1 MPTLAKNK
9 WRVKTSGL
17 STLHTAA
24 HWRDSNPP
32 LTEPPE
38 GTVQP
43 AGINGL
49 RRSADAGTGPAVGIR
64 GRSTPPP
71 PVACILAGPR
81 PPSVRTPGGRIRDRG
96 RCAVERGVRSRR
108 HRRRRDGNVHRM
120 DGRAARQ
127 PGGRVGA
134 GPRGRSGDRVLS
146 GGPGPTGATTS
157 TPATHD
163 SRTRRFG
170 CGPSSRRR
178 PAPTCWCA
186 AVV

>member
-17 STLHTAA
+17 STRHTAA

-38 GTVQP
+38 GTVQR

-49 RRSADAGTGPAVGIR
+49 RWSADAGTGPAVGIR
-64 GRSTPPP
+64 GRSAPPP

-81 PPSVRTPGGRIRDRG
+81 APSVYELLEDESDDRG
-96 RCAVERGVRSRR
+96 RCAVARGVRSRR

-127 PGGRVGA
+127 P
-134 GPRGRSGDRVLS
+134 
-146 GGPGPTGATTS
+146 
-157 TPATHD
+157 
-163 SRTRRFG
+163 
-170 CGPSSRRR
+170 
-178 PAPTCWCA
+178 
-186 AVV
+186 